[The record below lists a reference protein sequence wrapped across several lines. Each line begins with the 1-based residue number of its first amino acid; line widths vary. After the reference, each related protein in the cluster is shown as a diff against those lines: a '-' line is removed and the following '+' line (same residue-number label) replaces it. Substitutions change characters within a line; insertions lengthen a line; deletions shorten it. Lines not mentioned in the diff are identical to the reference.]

1 MSQYETPD
9 YDVLEKENG
18 FELRKYRQ
26 FYIVVYDNRNE
37 IWVRVTEA

>member
-1 MSQYETPD
+1 MSPH

-18 FELRKYRQ
+18 FELRKYSQ
-26 FYIVVYDNRNE
+26 FYIVAYDNRNE